1 MRNYIVAVLVGL
13 VASCGGGS
21 TPTAPSSS
29 QGSQTITKAF
39 SNLPES
45 PTGVLQQ
52 IQGSSFPTGALFNF
66 VFEVSAISSV
76 GVVVSWSPDS
86 ADVDA
91 ALVQGDCV
99 TETCETRY
107 PVARTVSVFNPERL
121 SAALAPGTYTVL
133 VENLGDG
140 PVQGL
145 ITITMTP
152 AEL

>member
-1 MRNYIVAVLVGL
+1 MKNYIVAVLFGL

-21 TPTAPSSS
+21 APTAPSSP
-29 QGSQTITKAF
+29 QGAQTIEKAF
-39 SNLPES
+39 SNLQEN
-45 PTGVLQQ
+45 PTGVLQG
-52 IQGSSFPTGALFNF
+52 IRGNSFQTGALFNF
-66 VFEVSAISSV
+66 VFDVSAVSSV
-76 GVVVSWSPDS
+76 EVVVSWSPDS
-86 ADVDA
+86 ADVDV

-121 SAALAPGTYTVL
+121 AVALIPSKYTVL

-145 ITITMTP
+145 ITITLIP
-152 AEL
+152 VEA